1 MAAQQSRRN
10 SIHRAAWP
18 FMRRGLAPM
27 KTKITA
33 STLTVGQASGL
44 PTGQAGGLSYA
55 ELKNCDGG
63 FKGITLSRLG
73 EFR

>member
-1 MAAQQSRRN
+1 MHGRYCNPVRR
-10 SIHRAAWP
+10 R
-18 FMRRGLAPM
+18 L
-27 KTKITA
+27 KTIITA